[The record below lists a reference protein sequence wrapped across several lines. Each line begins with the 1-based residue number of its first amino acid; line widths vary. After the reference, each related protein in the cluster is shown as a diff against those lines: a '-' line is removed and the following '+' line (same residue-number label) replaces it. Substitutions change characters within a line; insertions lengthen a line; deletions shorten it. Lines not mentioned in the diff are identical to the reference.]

1 MARRTALY
9 AVLGLAIML
18 VSALPAHATEIV
30 KPPAPSGH
38 AQALSPAGP
47 LLSGGVH
54 ASLSRK
60 LLWATVN
67 TCDTFESP
75 DAMGIRASMPGNGTR
90 QRMYMRFTAQ
100 WYSGSRDAWLDVPN
114 GRSPWVYAGSA
125 RSRSRQAG
133 WTFDF
138 QTPSYGHAYVLRG
151 WVEYQWRSV
160 RREKRVAHKR
170 PAKRSAYR
178 VARRRTLLTSTGVK
192 DVRGGDP
199 KGTSKAMCAVAN
211 LGDAD

>member
-1 MARRTALY
+1 MARPIALI
-9 AVLGLAIML
+9 ALAISL
-18 VSALPAHATEIV
+18 GAALPAQAAEIIA
-30 KPPAPSGH
+30 PPAPTGH
-38 AQALSPAGP
+38 AQRLSPAGP
-47 LLSGGVH
+47 LVQGGVH
-54 ASLSRK
+54 ASLNRK

-75 DAMGIRASMPGNGTR
+75 DAMGLRASMPGNGSK
-90 QRMYMRFTAQ
+90 QRMYMRFSAQ

-125 RSRSRQAG
+125 RTRSRQAG

-138 QTPSYGHAYVLRG
+138 QTPPYGRAYVLRG

-160 RREKRVAHKR
+160 RSEKRVQAHQRPVKR
-170 PAKRSAYR
+170 ARYR
-178 VARRRTLLTSTGVK
+178 VARQRSLLTTTGVK
-192 DVRGGDP
+192 GVRGGDP

-211 LGDAD
+211 LADAN